1 VLEYFRDL
9 VLREIDAGRKHDR
22 VDRAIGGARRP
33 DLEYKLPAPGH
44 VEQQSFGAPAA
55 WADEFQRRRVVHAVP
70 VLGHVRVDLYRLG
83 HGLAGLGANLKF
95 EREVLRDL
103 DRLGLIGDDEAR
115 RLEPD
120 AVFAR

>member
-1 VLEYFRDL
+1 M
-9 VLREIDAGRKHDR
+9 
-22 VDRAIGGARRP
+22 
-33 DLEYKLPAPGH
+33 
-44 VEQQSFGAPAA
+44 
-55 WADEFQRRRVVHAVP
+55 
-70 VLGHVRVDLYRLG
+70 RVDLYPLG

-103 DRLGLIGDDEAR
+103 DRLGPIGDDEAR